1 MMNAGASALKMTNA
15 LKMMI
20 VDDSNIIRRR
30 IERSQ
35 QIERLEV
42 VGSAANGRE
51 AVELFQRTSP
61 DVVTMDLTMP
71 EMDGIECVE
80 QLVKINPDVL
90 ILVISALADK
100 ATAVE
105 AIERGANGF
114 LCKPFTDRQLN
125 HALEELLSE
134 I

>member
-1 MMNAGASALKMTNA
+1 MMNTSAQQSKKL
-15 LKMMI
+15 MI

-35 QIERLEV
+35 QIDRLEV
-42 VGSAANGRE
+42 VGAAANGRD
-51 AVELFQRTSP
+51 AVDLFRRTQP

-80 QLVKINPDVL
+80 KLVAINPDVL
-90 ILVISALADK
+90 ILVVSALADK

-105 AIERGANGF
+105 AIEKGANGF

-125 HALEELLSE
+125 DALEELLRDA
-134 I
+134 

>member
-1 MMNAGASALKMTNA
+1 MDINTQQSTLK
-15 LKMMI
+15 LMI

-35 QIERLEV
+35 QIDRLEV
-42 VGSAANGRE
+42 VGAAANGRD
-51 AVELFQRTSP
+51 AVDLFKRTQA

-80 QLVKINPDVL
+80 KLVAINPNVL
-90 ILVISALADK
+90 ILVVSALADK

-105 AIERGANGF
+105 AIEKGANGF

-125 HALEELLSE
+125 EALEELLRDV
-134 I
+134 